1 MTAQKKQNIFSGAV
15 VTVLILCAILAR
27 IVTRGHRDAAYF
39 LPVSL
44 LRSGIY
50 IGLMTWW
57 GISLRQ
63 RIIQMQV
70 RRCLA
75 AIAALCV
82 FWLGIRTVKFF
93 FAVSTAG
100 VRYLWYCY
108 YFPMLFIPPLSVSV
122 ALSLGKPENYRLP
135 RWSGI
140 LYLPAAFLL
149 LLVLTNDLHQ
159 LVFVFPADAAAWLD
173 TDHTYG
179 AGYFAVM
186 GWIVLEM
193 GAAILTMLLKC
204 RIPRSRVILGLPF
217 VPVGLA
223 ALYTALYVAG
233 ARWLRD
239 IAGDMTVVQC
249 LLLAAGVESC
259 IRCGLIQ
266 SNTGYDALFE
276 ASGIRAEITDKAL
289 HVLAASVPGELFPEE
304 KLHEAVR
311 QATAL
316 DRSTL
321 LKSSPI
327 RTGYVFWQEDISELQ
342 DALDDL
348 RMVREELLDTGDI
361 LKEENEQKA
370 RRLKLE
376 EQTRL
381 YDLIEQESA
390 PQLRRLETLLSQ
402 LSAVQSLEDGKRLL
416 GRIAVIMTYIKRRSN
431 LVFLAVQRDSID
443 ANELLLCLNE
453 SAQALSLC
461 GVGCTVQLK
470 LGDRLPARQA
480 VMLYDLF
487 GAVLDTGRS
496 LRAMLLFIQQDGDF
510 LRARISADCEEPLDS
525 LCGRFPGLTAEHD
538 EDGLWHLTWAIPE
551 VTA

>member
-1 MTAQKKQNIFSGAV
+1 MTVQKKRDLFSGTV

-27 IVTRGHRDAAYF
+27 IVTRGHRNASYF

-50 IGLMTWW
+50 IGLVMWW
-57 GISLRQ
+57 GVSIRQ
-63 RIIQMQV
+63 RIIQTQV

-75 AIAALCV
+75 AIAVLCV

-100 VRYLWYCY
+100 IRYLWYCY
-108 YFPMLFIPPLSVSV
+108 YFPMLFIPPLSVFV

-135 RWSGI
+135 RWTNI

-149 LLVLTNDLHQ
+149 LPVLTNDFHQ
-159 LVFVFPADAAAWLD
+159 LVFMFPANAAAWLD

-186 GWIVLEM
+186 GWIVLGM

-276 ASGIRAEITDKAL
+276 ASGIRAEITDEAL
-289 HVLAASVPGELFPEE
+289 HVLAASVPEKLFPEE

-316 DRSTL
+316 DRNTL
-321 LKSSPI
+321 LKSSPV
-327 RTGYVFWQEDISELQ
+327 RSGYVFWQEDISELQ
-342 DALDDL
+342 DTLDDL
-348 RMVREELLDTGDI
+348 RLVQEELRDTGDI

-376 EQTRL
+376 AQTRL

-431 LVFLAVQRDSID
+431 LVFLAAQKDSID

-461 GVGCTVQLK
+461 GVGCTVRLK
-470 LGDRLPARQA
+470 LGERIPARQA

-496 LRAMLLFIQQDGDF
+496 LRAMLLFLGQSGNF

-525 LCGRFPGLTAEHD
+525 LCGRFAGLTAEHD
-538 EDGLWHLTWAIPE
+538 EDGLWHLTWTMRE